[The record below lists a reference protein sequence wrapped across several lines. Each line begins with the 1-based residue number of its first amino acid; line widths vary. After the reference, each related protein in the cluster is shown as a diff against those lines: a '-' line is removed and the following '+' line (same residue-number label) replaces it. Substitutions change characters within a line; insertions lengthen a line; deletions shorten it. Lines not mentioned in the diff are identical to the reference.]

1 MQLQLRA
8 PVAETARLLNREN
21 RLQGSLTAAATRK
34 VKPISEE
41 TKIAKKIITT
51 NRVNAKCWRVG
62 VCDGG
67 GQWSNAAV
75 ELNVWLVAATCRAIV
90 PCTCARALTRVL
102 PQRVLYVA
110 NNRTLVRM
118 CVRVYLLLIA
128 RCFHSGSV
136 RSLVCRATLSCFFH
150 ILFLRSFYCGR
161 SVQSLN
167 NSQRRELE
175 VVDGKRK
182 KQQQQQPMT
191 AVKKS
196 KKQKTKTICRVG
208 DSSGND
214 KSGKN
219 KLETHTSTKIA
230 KSEINK

>member
-51 NRVNAKCWRVG
+51 NRVNAKCRRVG
-62 VCDGG
+62 VCDGV

-182 KQQQQQPMT
+182 KQQ
-191 AVKKS
+191 
-196 KKQKTKTICRVG
+196 
-208 DSSGND
+208 
-214 KSGKN
+214 
-219 KLETHTSTKIA
+219 
-230 KSEINK
+230 